1 MAVPATPA
9 PAWIVLPEYQRKTVV
24 YPLRQLLEPPFTRVE
39 RAILQ
44 IDERSHV
51 QRLLVTQAALVAH
64 RHVGPDESGQFLDV
78 AESRA
83 SVKGVQA
90 PYGGNRA
97 LTFAFCAMANSTHP
111 LVDGLPARRIG
122 IGTRVGQGRHAPALG
137 RTADDFAFGK
147 IADVRR
153 DRQNLGRLFR
163 RHDAVEAVQKTVADA
178 HADAV
183 ADPVFCAPLRIH
195 PRDVQRKTIRLGPA
209 SQMTTRATQ
218 RAACI
223 SAGVLAGFHH
233 DVVAEDDIGFVV
245 VEHCTC
251 FQFVDRRTSERR

>member
-1 MAVPATPA
+1 MAWGITRSAPVHPAIASRRQSADRHHERSGSISRSRLMAVPATPA
-9 PAWIVLPEYQRKTVV
+9 PSWIVLSEYQRKTVV

-97 LTFAFCAMANSTHP
+97 LTFAFCAMANSTHA
-111 LVDGLPARRIG
+111 LVDGLPAR
-122 IGTRVGQGRHAPALG
+122 
-137 RTADDFAFGK
+137 
-147 IADVRR
+147 
-153 DRQNLGRLFR
+153 
-163 RHDAVEAVQKTVADA
+163 
-178 HADAV
+178 
-183 ADPVFCAPLRIH
+183 
-195 PRDVQRKTIRLGPA
+195 
-209 SQMTTRATQ
+209 
-218 RAACI
+218 
-223 SAGVLAGFHH
+223 
-233 DVVAEDDIGFVV
+233 
-245 VEHCTC
+245 
-251 FQFVDRRTSERR
+251 